1 MADIMLGQL
10 LHRPTIDPISGSS
23 PLPVQLSGS
32 LVEKASAQHTEVA
45 TTVKTYT
52 RAAGASRMD
61 VFVESGYVRVR
72 TDGQACT
79 ATTGE
84 PIGAGFCAGWPAAS
98 ISVYYSGDSTITVVS
113 R

>member
-23 PLPVQLSGS
+23 PLSVQLSGS
-32 LVEKASAQHTEVA
+32 LVEKASAQHTEAA

-52 RAAGASRMD
+52 RAAEASRMD

-79 ATTGE
+79 AITGE
-84 PIGAGFCAGWPAAS
+84 PLSAGFGAAWIAPS
-98 ISVYYSGDSTITVVS
+98 ISVYYAVDAVITVVS